1 MIIVLSYYGDLSEA
15 AKVKFFPINREQSGL
30 LATHIVNEMDLGK
43 NVEAYEL
50 TSINEPETLIVKSG
64 LQPQGAHDG

>member
-1 MIIVLSYYGDLSEA
+1 MFVVLSYYGDSSEA

-30 LATHIVNEMDLGK
+30 LITHLVNEMDLDK
-43 NVEAYEL
+43 YVEAYEL

-64 LQPQGAHDG
+64 PQPQREHNG